1 VAFFS
6 VAGGKTTKI
15 FGPSNDCVTH
25 LVVQLHGLHRKI
37 WENHDN
43 DSFGRS
49 SVVSLSLQKQLVMV
63 CSRLIEIK
71 EIASCIEIMQLEMVS
86 LRHYYISLTLTLIS
100 LTSEWLCHFVPAFHR
115 STSAAATWQYSVSS
129 WAGMIWPGCVLVEDQ
144 FDMNFACNITSKAKL
159 IVRQS
164 NCKVCCPSFKI
175 KIWMIIHPMLFP
187 WRELCAL
194 MGRV

>member
-1 VAFFS
+1 M
-6 VAGGKTTKI
+6 AGAKTTKI

-86 LRHYYISLTLTLIS
+86 LRHYISLTLIS
-100 LTSEWLCHFVPAFHR
+100 LTSE
-115 STSAAATWQYSVSS
+115 
-129 WAGMIWPGCVLVEDQ
+129 
-144 FDMNFACNITSKAKL
+144 
-159 IVRQS
+159 
-164 NCKVCCPSFKI
+164 
-175 KIWMIIHPMLFP
+175 
-187 WRELCAL
+187 
-194 MGRV
+194 